1 MSKEQELNNL
11 KNLEEKK
18 RLLEL
23 QLEALNDS
31 PPSQEEEKL
40 FREGL
45 ALERSAK
52 SAEAFEKYQQALN
65 KRYYQGQ
72 DQEFY

>member
-31 PPSQEEEKL
+31 PPSQEAEKL
-40 FREGL
+40 FRKGL
-45 ALERSAK
+45 ALQGSAK

-65 KRYYQGQ
+65 KGYYQGQ